1 MIDIFGQRK
10 DCGGWTFSEGKN
22 TDGGWRLKGGILME
36 DKGWKMEYELRINVE
51 GKDINGGWR
60 LKESIWLDFE
70 GGKHGYERR
79 IKVEEWNINAGWRLM
94 ALI

>member
-1 MIDIFGQRK
+1 
-10 DCGGWTFSEGKN
+10 
-22 TDGGWRLKGGILME
+22 
-36 DKGWKMEYELRINVE
+36 MEYELRINVE
-51 GKDINGGWR
+51 GRDINGGWR
-60 LKESIWLDFE
+60 LKESIWMDFE